1 MIPCALLLCVF
12 PRLKYCHRWPP
23 EHLGRLLGAGA
34 VRATQSLLWV
44 SRPRPRGTGGAG
56 ADGRP
61 EGVSLLPAGSEE
73 LVGDLGRAEDGGLRG
88 GGGEG
93 GRRQVL
99 RQPEAGLGLRWV
111 QGSAAQLK
119 AGRGG
124 RGRPTGAGNTSQT
137 CSLVGGGPGPRA
149 LGALSPRWVP
159 VPHLGSRT
167 QRTTDLPKVLHP
179 ASQAHRLSQGLRTFW
194 KHCTHLPSGRLCQH
208 LSAHHTH
215 VLWGQRSV
223 RGTPLPH
230 LQNHT
235 PRLTPP
241 SPGPRRPPARG

>member
-1 MIPCALLLCVF
+1 M
-12 PRLKYCHRWPP
+12 
-23 EHLGRLLGAGA
+23 
-34 VRATQSLLWV
+34 
-44 SRPRPRGTGGAG
+44 
-56 ADGRP
+56 
-61 EGVSLLPAGSEE
+61 
-73 LVGDLGRAEDGGLRG
+73 
-88 GGGEG
+88 
-93 GRRQVL
+93 L

-111 QGSAAQLK
+111 QGSAAQLR

-167 QRTTDLPKVLHP
+167 QRTTDLPKVPHP

-208 LSAHHTH
+208 PPAHHPH

-223 RGTPLPH
+223 RGAPLPH

-235 PRLTPP
+235 PTLTPP
-241 SPGPRRPPARG
+241 SPGPRRPPARGGGGSRWGRGVASAKGLVASTASTPRSPPVTLQSPCPRL